1 MPRQGEASY
10 VREVLPS
17 RVGGTTEKKRKR
29 QTWARKPNGKREGIY
44 EEGKYGRD
52 NSTEN
57 VKKGKKENMG
67 DKTKLDGKREKRGR
81 KIGARKKSRV
91 REKREK
97 NKGN

>member
-1 MPRQGEASY
+1 MGEKTQ
-10 VREVLPS
+10 RETRGNL
-17 RVGGTTEKKRKR
+17 RRRKI
-29 QTWARKPNGKREGIY
+29 WAKIF
-44 EEGKYGRD
+44 
-52 NSTEN
+52 TEN

-97 NKGN
+97 NKGH